1 MDRIQAEA
9 IVTAMLE
16 PDLKIQQELQQKRA
30 REARQLIVQRRHAG
44 FVLAGFA
51 AGIAVGY
58 PIGGFN
64 SADGLMGAMAGV
76 AVSALI
82 GWTRKRRAG

>member
-16 PDLKIQQELQQKRA
+16 PDLKIQQELQRKRA
-30 REARQLIVQRRHAG
+30 GEARQLIAQRRHAG

-51 AGIAVGY
+51 VGIAVGY
-58 PIGGFN
+58 PIDGFN
-64 SADGLMGAMAGV
+64 SAHGLMGAMAGV
-76 AVSALI
+76 AVSAMI
-82 GWTRKRRAG
+82 GRMRKRQAG